1 MIKINKLFPLIL
13 VACMSISLV
22 HSQEGS
28 FKIGNIKYDYNN
40 LEFSFSE
47 RSADVTFKIGKFS
60 LSTSNTSAGF
70 SLDGRDTGNIKVGP
84 SKVQIQNVNL
94 SAYDRTT
101 RDNVQFDLG
110 SFRFDLNQFSF
121 DLDDLNNPN
130 EVDLAFN
137 MKLTA
142 SNIVLDLS
150 QVVSFPPDV
159 QQIFDQIGNIDKLS
173 LNRATISTS
182 YNSSNLFRF
191 DVDGMTSL
199 ANIKISVAAIVD
211 EIYPEKT
218 QFQACTLTISNLSPE
233 VNNMVSMIQ
242 NQTGFPIPMANGS
255 ITFDVKDM
263 LNAGQ
268 NPFGG
273 F

>member
-1 MIKINKLFPLIL
+1 MITKFFSLKCF
-13 VACMSISLV
+13 SIIFCLSSLV
-22 HSQEGS
+22 FTQQGS

-40 LEFSFSE
+40 LEFLFSE
-47 RSADVTFKIGKFS
+47 RQADVSIKIGKFS
-60 LSTSNTSAGF
+60 MSTSNTSAGF
-70 SLDGRDTGNIKVGP
+70 SNNGSGDISIGP
-84 SKVQIQNVNL
+84 SKVQIQNVFIDAFNKN
-94 SAYDRTT
+94 T
-101 RDNVQFDLG
+101 RDNLEFDLG
-110 SFRFDLNQFSF
+110 SFRFDLNQFNF
-121 DLDDLNNPN
+121 DLDDIEDPN
-130 EVDLAFN
+130 IEDLAFN

-142 SNIVLDLS
+142 SNIILDLS
-150 QVVSFPPDV
+150 QIRSFPPDV
-159 QQIFDQIGNIDKLS
+159 QQIFEQIGTIDKLA

-182 YNSSNLFRF
+182 YNSSKLFRF

-199 ANIKISVAAIVD
+199 ANIKITVSAIVD

-218 QFQACTLTISNLSPE
+218 QFQACSLTISNLSPE
-233 VNNMVSMIQ
+233 VNKMVSMIQ
-242 NQTGFPIPMANGS
+242 TQTGFPIPMTNGS

>member
-1 MIKINKLFPLIL
+1 MKKINRLLSFFVVLYLP
-13 VACMSISLV
+13 ISLIY
-22 HSQEGS
+22 SQQGS

-47 RSADVTFKIGKFS
+47 DLGDVTFKIGKFS
-60 LSTSNTSAGF
+60 LSTANTAASF
-70 SLDGRDTGNIKVGP
+70 SKNRTGEISIGP
-84 SKVQIQNVNL
+84 SKVQIQNVSL
-94 SAYDRTT
+94 DAYNRGT
-101 RDNVQFDLG
+101 RENVQFDLG

-121 DLDDLNNPN
+121 DLDDYNNPN
-130 EVDLAFN
+130 LGDLAFN

-142 SNIVLDLS
+142 SNIILDLS
-150 QVVSFPPDV
+150 QIKTFPQDI
-159 QQIFDQIGNIDKLS
+159 QQIFDQIGNIDKLA

-182 YNSSNLFRF
+182 YNSSKLFRF
-191 DVDGMTSL
+191 NVDGMTSL
-199 ANIKISVAAIVD
+199 ANIKITISAVVD
-211 EIYPEKT
+211 EMYPEKT

-233 VNNMVSMIQ
+233 VNNMIAMIQ
-242 NQTGFPIPMANGS
+242 TQTGFPIPMANGS
-255 ITFDVKDM
+255 ITFDIKDM